1 CGWLRNQER
10 TQPTKLFWRRA
21 QALCYHHGDW
31 SETFSHGSFGEFG
44 QQGTSISS
52 RTEFRRL
59 WRFLLRPYE
68 VKKNDTKLKRP
79 SHSLDPH

>member
-1 CGWLRNQER
+1 CGWLPNQER

-21 QALCYHHGDW
+21 QALCYHRGDW

-52 RTEFRRL
+52 RTEF
-59 WRFLLRPYE
+59 
-68 VKKNDTKLKRP
+68 
-79 SHSLDPH
+79 